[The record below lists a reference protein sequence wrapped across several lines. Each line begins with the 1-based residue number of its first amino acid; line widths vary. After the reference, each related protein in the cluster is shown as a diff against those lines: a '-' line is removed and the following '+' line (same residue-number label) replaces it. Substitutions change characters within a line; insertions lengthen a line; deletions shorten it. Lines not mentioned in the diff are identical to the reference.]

1 MLVLFAYLKLEV
13 LVRLNKFLVMV
24 GDLAKL
30 LNQILIFNLLL
41 LELLSQQLNLVEL
54 TLYLLNF
61 VVLDRQF
68 LLILLMLI

>member
-1 MLVLFAYLKLEV
+1 MLVLFAYLKLVV
-13 LVRLNKFLVMV
+13 LVCLNKFLVMV
-24 GDLAKL
+24 GYLAKL
-30 LNQILIFNLLL
+30 LNQILVFNLLL

-61 VVLDRQF
+61 VVFDRQF